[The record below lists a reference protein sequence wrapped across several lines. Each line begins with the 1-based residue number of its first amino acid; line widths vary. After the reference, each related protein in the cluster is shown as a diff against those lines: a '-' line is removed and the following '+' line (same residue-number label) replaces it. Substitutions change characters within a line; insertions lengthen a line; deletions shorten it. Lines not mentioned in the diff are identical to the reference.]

1 MKKFVIVDD
10 DVTLVN
16 TLQRRLSQPGW
27 QLVCFSDPVSALQ
40 LASQQAELYLLDL
53 RFAQQ
58 SGLEFI
64 PVLRQQLPKCRI
76 VVLTGYASIQTAVHA
91 IKLGADDYLTKPVDF
106 QLLKQ
111 SLFGHSEA
119 DSVAGTTNEHGF
131 LSAEQ
136 IEWEHIQRVLA
147 EHQGNIS
154 HTATSLGMHR
164 RTLQRKLLK
173 HRPS

>member
-1 MKKFVIVDD
+1 MKKFVLVDD
-10 DVTLVN
+10 DVALLSTLK
-16 TLQRRLSQPGW
+16 RRLTQPGW
-27 QLVCFSDPVSALQ
+27 QLICFAEPVSAAHLVE
-40 LASQQAELYLLDL
+40 QQAQLYLLDL

-64 PVLRQQLPKCRI
+64 PLLREHVPTCRI
-76 VVLTGYASIQTAVHA
+76 VVLTGYASIHTAVQA

-111 SLFGHSEA
+111 SLFGHIEA
-119 DSVAGTTNEHGF
+119 AEPNAQQSF
-131 LSAEQ
+131 MSAEQ

-147 EHQGNIS
+147 EHQGNVS
-154 HTATSLGMHR
+154 RTATSLGMHR

-173 HRPS
+173 HRPH

>member
-1 MKKFVIVDD
+1 MKKLVLVDD
-10 DVTLVN
+10 DVALLN
-16 TLQRRLSQPGW
+16 TLKRRLSQPGW
-27 QLVCFSDPVSALQ
+27 HLVSFAEPVSAKQ
-40 LASQQAELYLLDL
+40 LVAQQAELYLLDL
-53 RFAQQ
+53 RFAGQ

-64 PVLRQQLPKCRI
+64 PVLRSELPQCRI
-76 VVLTGYASIQTAVHA
+76 VVFTGYASIHTAVQS

-111 SLFGHSEA
+111 SLFGQNEA
-119 DSVAGTTNEHGF
+119 AAEPEAQGF
-131 LSAEQ
+131 MSAEQ

-154 HTATSLGMHR
+154 HTANSMGMHR

-173 HRPS
+173 HRPN

>member
-1 MKKFVIVDD
+1 MNTCVIVDD
-10 DVTLVN
+10 DVALLN
-16 TLQRRLSQPGW
+16 TLQRRLAQPLW
-27 QLVCFSDPVSALQ
+27 QIVAFSEPVSAVE
-40 LASQQAELYLLDL
+40 LAAKQAQLYLLDL

-64 PVLRQQLPKCRI
+64 PVLRQQLPHCRI
-76 VVLTGYASIQTAVHA
+76 VVLTGYASIQTAVQA

-111 SLFGHSEA
+111 SLFGQSPAAAAAEPA
-119 DSVAGTTNEHGF
+119 AQGF
-131 LSAEQ
+131 LSPEQ
-136 IEWEHIQRVLA
+136 LEWEHIQRVLA

-154 HTATSLGMHR
+154 RTAESLNMHR

-173 HRPS
+173 HRPN

>member
-10 DVTLVN
+10 DVALLN
-16 TLQRRLSQPGW
+16 TLKRRLSQPGW
-27 QLVCFSDPVSALQ
+27 QLECFAEPVSTRQ
-40 LASQQAELYLLDL
+40 LVAQQAELYLLDL
-53 RFAQQ
+53 RFAAQ

-64 PVLRQQLPKCRI
+64 PVLRSELPQCRI
-76 VVLTGYASIQTAVHA
+76 VVFTGYASIQTAVQA

-111 SLFGHSEA
+111 SLFGKTA
-119 DSVAGTTNEHGF
+119 AVAEPEVQGF
-131 LSAEQ
+131 MSAEQ

-147 EHQGNIS
+147 EHQGNITQAANS
-154 HTATSLGMHR
+154 MGMHR

-173 HRPS
+173 HRPN